1 MRKRFPVFAVN
12 STSND
17 KIKVRLPAEEQR
29 QNELWS
35 RLSRFDISQIH
46 LFFIL
51 GGLSSRRKGTSFG
64 GSIVLD
70 SNAIYEDVKKACDH
84 QRKNNIKKGRN
95 GHSEQYS
102 QMIAMTI
109 KALVGV
115 TSCEFL
121 NRDKGSLTVLYR
133 STLMVN
139 RLKIEMGI
147 AIMYTTCQ
155 TMQNTLPWF
164 HLLLRKSASISH
176 ETVWRSLPRENLKE
190 PRKK

>member
-1 MRKRFPVFAVN
+1 MDVLPWVGLGGFLSEGHKFISYAIMCYPR
-12 STSND
+12 
-17 KIKVRLPAEEQR
+17 KIKSLFIYLLFIYLLYEE
-29 QNELWS
+29 
-35 RLSRFDISQIH
+35 
-46 LFFIL
+46 
-51 GGLSSRRKGTSFG
+51 
-64 GSIVLD
+64 
-70 SNAIYEDVKKACDH
+70 VKKACDH